1 MERTTAVNP
10 WDLGVI
16 GGYFLLVL
24 AVGLWSLR
32 RGNRSTLSGYFLA
45 GRSMAW
51 GPVGA
56 SLFASNIGSGHFVG
70 LAGTGAAGGIAVGGF
85 EWSGM
90 FIVLLLGWVF
100 VPIYLRA
107 GVSTMPEYLGKRF
120 GGGRIRLYL
129 ALLSLGL
136 YISTKISVDM
146 YSGAIFI
153 QEALGWDLYAAVGA
167 LLAVTALYTVTGGLT
182 ALMYADLVQTLIIV
196 VGASVLAGYAL
207 GAVGGYEGLVERYP
221 LALPP
226 NVTGPCGR
234 PRPDAFHLLRH
245 PSTGDLPWPGLLLGL
260 GIISAWYWCTDQV
273 IVQRCL
279 AGRSLTHVRA
289 GCVVCGYLK
298 VLPMF
303 LMVLPGMAAR
313 VLFPEVVGCA
323 DAQGCRRACGTPVGC
338 SNVAYPRL
346 VLGLLPPGLRGLML
360 AVVLAALMSSLASI
374 FASAGALFTLD
385 VYQRLRP
392 RAAPRHLLMAGRLW
406 VAAMVGLSLAWLP
419 VVEAARGGQLFEYI
433 QAIASYLA
441 PPVAA
446 VFFLAVFVPRV
457 NEPGAFWG
465 LLGGLGLG
473 LARLVPEFALGT
485 GTCASPGRCPPLVCG
500 LHYLHFAALLFLATA
515 FIVIAVSLCYPP
527 IPRQHLH
534 RLVFSL
540 RHSQEPRIDLDR
552 KSPKDGAGEVQL
564 QDVEAEPSGQGAE
577 PGGQGV
583 ESPEA
588 KGGAQALATPPQ
600 DPVWS
605 RVVDVNALILMG
617 VAFFLW
623 GYFA

>member
-1 MERTTAVNP
+1 VA
-10 WDLGVI
+10 
-16 GGYFLLVL
+16 
-24 AVGLWSLR
+24 
-32 RGNRSTLSGYFLA
+32 
-45 GRSMAW
+45 
-51 GPVGA
+51 
-56 SLFASNIGSGHFVG
+56 
-70 LAGTGAAGGIAVGGF
+70 
-85 EWSGM
+85 
-90 FIVLLLGWVF
+90 
-100 VPIYLRA
+100 
-107 GVSTMPEYLGKRF
+107 TMPEYLGKRF
-120 GGGRIRLYL
+120 GGGRIQLYL

-136 YISTKISVDM
+136 YVSTKISVDM

-167 LLAVTALYTVTGGLT
+167 LLAVTALYTVTGGLA

-207 GAVGGYEGLVERYP
+207 GAVGGYAGLVQRYP

-245 PSTGDLPWPGLLLGL
+245 PRTGDLPWPGLLLGL
-260 GIISAWYWCTDQV
+260 GVTSAWYWCTDQV

-313 VLFPEVVGCA
+313 VLFPGYWGAIGGFPVPTPP
-323 DAQGCRRACGTPVGC
+323 RA
-338 SNVAYPRL
+338 
-346 VLGLLPPGLRGLML
+346 PPGLRGLML

-392 RAAPRHLLMAGRLW
+392 RAGPRHLLVAGRLW
-406 VAAMVGLSLAWLP
+406 IVAMVGLSLAWLP
-419 VVEAARGGQLFEYI
+419 VVEAARGGQLFDYI

-485 GTCASPGRCPPLVCG
+485 GTCGSPGRCPPFVCG
-500 LHYLHFAALLFLATA
+500 LHYLHFAALLFLATGL
-515 FIVIAVSLCYPP
+515 IVIVVSLCYPP

-540 RHSQEPRIDLDR
+540 RHSREPRIDLDR
-552 KSPKDGAGEVQL
+552 QPPKDGAGGVQL
-564 QDVEAEPSGQGAE
+564 QGEGPGRPGGGDPGAQGAHPLSPLLPDVEAEPAGQGAE
-577 PGGQGV
+577 PVGQ
-583 ESPEA
+583 EA
-588 KGGAQALATPPQ
+588 GSAGAGGGAEPPAPPPK
-600 DPVWS
+600 DAVWS
-605 RVVDVNALILMG
+605 RVVDVNALILMA
-617 VAFFLW
+617 VAVFLW

>member
-1 MERTTAVNP
+1 MERPTAANP
-10 WDLGVI
+10 WDVGVI
-16 GGYFLLVL
+16 GGYFLLIL

-32 RGNRSTLSGYFLA
+32 RGSRSTISGYFLA

-51 GPVGA
+51 APVA
-56 SLFASNIGSGHFVG
+56 
-70 LAGTGAAGGIAVGGF
+70 
-85 EWSGM
+85 
-90 FIVLLLGWVF
+90 
-100 VPIYLRA
+100 
-107 GVSTMPEYLGKRF
+107 TMPEYLGKRF

-167 LLAVTALYTVTGGLT
+167 LLAVTALYTVTGGLA
-182 ALMYADLVQTLIIV
+182 ALMYADLVQTLVIIG
-196 VGASVLAGYAL
+196 GASVLAGYAL

-226 NVTGPCGR
+226 NLTGPCGR

-260 GIISAWYWCTDQV
+260 GIISSWYWCTDQV

-289 GCVVCGYLK
+289 GCVLCGYLK

-303 LMVLPGMAAR
+303 IMVLPGMAAR

-323 DAQGCRRACGTPVGC
+323 DPQGCRRACGTPWGC

-360 AVVLAALMSSLASI
+360 AAVLAALMSSLASI

-392 RAAPRHLLMAGRLW
+392 RAGPRHLLIAGRVSGRLW
-406 VAAMVGLSLAWLP
+406 VGAMVGLSLAWLP
-419 VVEAARGGQLFEYI
+419 VVEAARGGQLFDYI
-433 QAIASYLA
+433 QAVASYLA

-446 VFFLAVFVPRV
+446 VFFLAIFVPRV

-473 LARLVPEFALGT
+473 LARLIPEFALGT
-485 GTCASPGRCPPLVCG
+485 GTCGSPGRCPPLVCG
-500 LHYLHFAALLFLATA
+500 LHYLHFAVLLFLVTGLL
-515 FIVIAVSLCYPP
+515 VVGVSFCYPP

-540 RHSQEPRIDLDR
+540 RNSQEPRVDLDLR
-552 KSPKDGAGEVQL
+552 PPKGGDGGVRL
-564 QDVEAEPSGQGAE
+564 QDVEAEPGGQGAE
-577 PGGQGV
+577 PSEQGAGPADQGAEPPGPGGV
-583 ESPEA
+583 AE
-588 KGGAQALATPPQ
+588 PPA
-600 DPVWS
+600 PPPKEGVWS
-605 RVVDVNALILMG
+605 RVVDVNALILMA
-617 VAFFLW
+617 VAVFLW

>member
-1 MERTTAVNP
+1 MEAPGADP

-16 GGYFLLVL
+16 GGYFLLVM
-24 AVGLWSLR
+24 AVGLWTLR
-32 RGNRSTLSGYFLA
+32 RRGGQSLSGYFLA
-45 GRSMAW
+45 GRSMTWA
-51 GPVGA
+51 PVGA

-100 VPIYLRA
+100 VPIYRRA
-107 GVSTMPEYLGKRF
+107 GVSTMPEYLGRRF

-129 ALLSLGL
+129 ALLSLAL
-136 YISTKISVDM
+136 YVSTKISVDM
-146 YSGAIFI
+146 YSGALFI
-153 QEALGWDLYAAVGA
+153 REALGWDLYGSVGA
-167 LLAVTALYTVTGGLT
+167 LLGVTALYTLTGGLT
-182 ALMYADLVQTLIIV
+182 ALMFADLVQTLIII

-207 GAVGGYEGLVERYP
+207 GAVGGYQGLLERYP

-226 NVTGPCGR
+226 NISGPCGR

-245 PSTGDLPWPGLLLGL
+245 PSTGDLPWPGLVLGL

-313 VLFPEVVGCA
+313 VLFPDVVGCA
-323 DAQGCRRACGTPVGC
+323 DPQGCSRACGSPLGC

-346 VLGLLPPGLRGLML
+346 VLGLLPHGLRGLML

-374 FASAGALFTLD
+374 FASSGALFTFD
-385 VYQRLRP
+385 VYRKLRP
-392 RAAPRHLLMAGRLW
+392 GAGPRHLLMAGRLW
-406 VAAMVGLSLAWLP
+406 VVAMVGLSLAWLP
-419 VVEAARGGQLFEYI
+419 VVEAARGGQLFDYM
-433 QAIASYLA
+433 QALASYLA

-465 LLGGLGLG
+465 LLGGLALG
-473 LARLVPEFALGT
+473 LARLIPEILLGS
-485 GTCASPGRCPPLVCG
+485 GSCGSPGRCPELLCG
-500 LHYLHFAALLFLATA
+500 LHYLHFAVLLFLLTCGLTLG
-515 FIVIAVSLCYPP
+515 VSCCHPP
-527 IPRQHLH
+527 IPKVHLH

-540 RHSQEPRIDLDR
+540 RNSREPRIDLDT
-552 KSPKDGAGEVQL
+552 PKEPPQNLGLQL
-564 QDVEAEPSGQGAE
+564 GDVEAPGTE
-577 PGGQGV
+577 PGAGGV
-583 ESPEA
+583 ASGVGVSPTEA
-588 KGGAQALATPPQ
+588 PPLE
-600 DPVWS
+600 DPKWS
-605 RVVDVNALILMG
+605 RVVDINALVLMG
-617 VAFFLW
+617 VAAFLW

>member
-1 MERTTAVNP
+1 MEPAP
-10 WDLGVI
+10 GASAWDLGVTAA
-16 GGYFLLVL
+16 YFGLVI

-32 RGNRSTLSGYFLA
+32 RGTRRTISGYFLA
-45 GRSMAW
+45 GQSMGW

-70 LAGTGAAGGIAVGGF
+70 LAGTGAAGGLAVGGF
-85 EWSGM
+85 EWSAM

-100 VPIYLRA
+100 VPIYRLA
-107 GVSTMPEYLGKRF
+107 GVSTMPQYLSLRF
-120 GGGRIRLYL
+120 GRTRIRLCL
-129 ALLSLGL
+129 AGLSLVL

-153 QEALGWDLYAAVGA
+153 REALGWDLYASVGA
-167 LLAVTALYTVTGGLT
+167 LLGVTAVYTVTGGLA
-182 ALMYADLVQTLIIV
+182 ALMYADLVQSLIIIA
-196 VGASVLAGYAL
+196 GASVLAGYAL
-207 GAVGGYEGLVERYP
+207 GAVGGYEGLVQRYP

-226 NVTGPCGR
+226 NTTGPCGR
-234 PRPDAFHLLRH
+234 PRPDAFHLLRD
-245 PSTGDLPWPGLLLGL
+245 PSAGDLPWPGLILGL

-279 AGRSLTHVRA
+279 AGRSLTQVRA
-289 GCVVCGYLK
+289 GCVLCGYLK

-313 VLFPEVVGCA
+313 VLFPGVVGCA
-323 DAQGCRRACGTPVGC
+323 DAQRCSRACGSPAGC

-346 VLGLLPPGLRGLML
+346 VLALLPTGLRGLML

-374 FASAGALFTLD
+374 FASASAIFTLD
-385 VYQRLRP
+385 IYQRLRP
-392 RAAPRHLLMAGRLW
+392 HAGPRHLLLAGRLW
-406 VAAMVGLSLAWLP
+406 ILLMVGLSLAWLP
-419 VVEAARGGQLFEYI
+419 VVEAAQGGQLFDYM

-446 VFFLAVFVPRV
+446 VFFLAIFVPRV

-465 LLGGLGLG
+465 LLGGLALG
-473 LARLVPEFALGT
+473 LARLVPEVALGT
-485 GTCASPGRCPPLVCG
+485 GSCGVPGRCPPLVCG
-500 LHYLHFAALLFLATA
+500 LHYLHFAALLFLATVL
-515 FIVIAVSLCYPP
+515 IVIAVSLCHPP

-540 RHSQEPRIDLDR
+540 RHSQEPRIDLDQ
-552 KSPKDGAGEVQL
+552 SPPQPGVPL
-564 QDVEAEPSGQGAE
+564 Q
-577 PGGQGV
+577 GGQGGGP
-583 ESPEA
+583 PEVGVVS
-588 KGGAQALATPPQ
+588 KPPSLPPE

-605 RVVDVNALILMG
+605 RVVDVNALILMA
-617 VAFFLW
+617 VAVFLW